1 MQKRSYIRII
11 SYTIFALVV
20 LIASVLI
27 NTASMNR
34 YKAQLEIN
42 YQQSLT
48 ELSECLNNVNTDLN
62 KTLYSGSSGEIY
74 DLNRDLYAQCATAKN
89 ALSRLPVGQ
98 MELGNTYK
106 FLSQA
111 SDYAQYIGAKIEK
124 GEKISAEEHKN
135 IKILLDYAEK
145 FSTAAGEMVNIV
157 AKGGKISSGEV
168 TNTENLSVT
177 SLSNGFS
184 QSAATFEDFP
194 TLLYDG
200 PFSDQVLNKKSAL
213 VEKAKLKTKEQCAEI
228 AAKVIGVGKNKINF
242 SSADE
247 SKIPC
252 YTYKSGRY
260 TVLVTKQGGYIKNI
274 LYSGTAQNSSI
285 SVDNAINIGKE
296 FLKYIGYANMKE
308 CYYIIGDNICTIS
321 YAYCKDDVYYYPD
334 LIKCSV
340 SLDDGK
346 VLSLDAATYLTNH
359 TERKTL
365 SPKKSEKDCRKSVSS
380 YMKINSVKK
389 CVIPKES
396 GIEVACYEY
405 RCTGKDTGEDAL
417 IYINCDSGEEEDI
430 MIMLNSEKGTLV
442 K

>member
-11 SYTIFALVV
+11 SFTVFALVV
-20 LIASVLI
+20 LIASVLV
-27 NTASMNR
+27 NTANMNK
-34 YKAQLEIN
+34 YKSQLEVN

-124 GEKISAEEHKN
+124 GEKISDEEHKN
-135 IKILLDYAEK
+135 IKVLLEYAEK
-145 FSTAAGEMVNIV
+145 FSNATSEMVNIV

-184 QSAATFEDFP
+184 RSATTFEDFP

-213 VEKAKLKTKEQCAEI
+213 VQKAKLKTKEQCAEI
-228 AAKVIGVGKNKINF
+228 AAKVIGVSKNKINF
-242 SSADE
+242 SGADD
-247 SKIPC
+247 SKIPG

-260 TVLVTKQGGYIKNI
+260 TVIVTKQGGYIKSI
-274 LYSGTAQNSSI
+274 LYSGTAPTSSI
-285 SVDNAINIGKE
+285 SVENAINIGTE
-296 FLKYIGYANMKE
+296 FLKYIGYADMKE
-308 CYYIIGDNICTIS
+308 CYYIISENICTIS
-321 YAYCKDDVYYYPD
+321 YVYCKNNVYYYPD

-346 VLSLDAATYLTNH
+346 VLSIDAATYLTNH
-359 TERKTL
+359 TDRKATEA
-365 SPKKSEKDCRKSVSS
+365 KKSEKDCRKSVSS
-380 YMKINSVKK
+380 YMKINSVKQ

-396 GIEVACYEY
+396 GIEVDCYEY
-405 RCTGKDTGEDAL
+405 RCTGRDTGEDAL
-417 IYINCDSGEEEDI
+417 IYINCDTGNEEDI
-430 MIMLNSEKGTLV
+430 MLLLNSENGTLV